1 MSGRLRYGYGYPLKS
16 GDGVSNITAL
26 FEAYV
31 AYIERA
37 EDDGAEVIPFVPCL
51 FERYSKTLQPS
62 RDPAFILYDAY
73 NVRAELDGAEPFVLS
88 TYNCKRYE
96 IFKILNS

>member
-1 MSGRLRYGYGYPLKS
+1 
-16 GDGVSNITAL
+16 
-26 FEAYV
+26 
-31 AYIERA
+31 
-37 EDDGAEVIPFVPCL
+37 VPCL
-51 FERYSKTLQPS
+51 FERYSKTLQPT

-96 IFKILNS
+96 TFKILNS